1 MEYVTCQKSIS
12 SVKAQ
17 SSNKIQMTEIF
28 LGGLLSLKEFQM
40 MDEIEQAREGWRK
53 KAREVARNVVAPR
66 AAEIDAKGEFPW
78 DIVKVFAQE
87 GFLSLLVP
95 EEYGGKD
102 VDITSFCIVV
112 DEIAYSC
119 VSSALLIIAHTVGMM
134 PVVLAE
140 SRELKERV
148 LTRTTRDGTLFC
160 FCLTEPEAGSDAAS
174 IRTKA
179 FLKGD
184 HYLLNGR
191 KCFITNGGVSDFY
204 TVFATTQ
211 TDKRIE
217 GITGFLI
224 EKGTPGLS
232 IGKTEEKMG
241 IRGSNTTEVVLEDA
255 KVPISQ
261 RIGEEGVGWWLMM
274 RTLNRS
280 RPAIGALALGVAQGA
295 LDYLIQFSRERGWAE
310 GKNDILG
317 VQFILA
323 DMAIE
328 IEAARALVYEAAGMI
343 DEKVK
348 GTPVQMYSAMSKYFA
363 SDVAM
368 NVTTN
373 AVQMMGWHGLVQSH
387 PVERM
392 MRDAKVIQIF
402 EGTNQIQRMVV
413 AHTLLK
419 SK

>member
-1 MEYVTCQKSIS
+1 MK
-12 SVKAQ
+12 
-17 SSNKIQMTEIF
+17 
-28 LGGLLSLKEFQM
+28 KEFQI
-40 MDEIEQAREGWRK
+40 MDEIEQERERWRK
-53 KAREVARNVVAPR
+53 KAREVAKSVVAPR

-87 GFLSLLVP
+87 GFLSLLAP
-95 EEYGGKD
+95 KEFGGQD
-102 VDITSFCIVV
+102 VDITSFCTVV
-112 DEIAYSC
+112 DEISYSC

-140 SRELKERV
+140 GRELKEGILRKAV
-148 LTRTTRDGTLFC
+148 REGGLFC

-179 FLKGD
+179 ILKGD

-211 TDKRIE
+211 PNKRIE

-224 EKGTPGLS
+224 EKGSPGLS
-232 IGKTEEKMG
+232 IGKAEEKMG
-241 IRGSNTTEVVLEDA
+241 IRGSNTTEVILEDVQ
-255 KVPISQ
+255 VPISQ
-261 RIGEEGVGWWLMM
+261 RIGDEGVGWWLMM

-280 RPAIGALALGVAQGA
+280 RPAIGALAIGVARGA
-295 LDYLIQFSRERGWAE
+295 LDYLIQTGQELGWVE
-310 GKNDILG
+310 SKDDPLG
-317 VQFILA
+317 ARLMLA

-328 IEAARALVYEAAGMI
+328 IEAARALVYRAAGMI
-343 DEKVK
+343 DERVK
-348 GTPVQMYSAMSKYFA
+348 GMPVQMYSAMSKYFA

-373 AVQMMGWHGLVQSH
+373 AVQVLQWQGITKNH

-413 AHTLLK
+413 SHTLLK

>member
-1 MEYVTCQKSIS
+1 MRFIMS
-12 SVKAQ
+12 
-17 SSNKIQMTEIF
+17 
-28 LGGLLSLKEFQM
+28 
-40 MDEIEQAREGWRK
+40 DIEQTREGWRK
-53 KAREVARNVVAPR
+53 KAKEVTRNVVAPR

-78 DIVKVFAQE
+78 DIVNVFAQE
-87 GFLSLLVP
+87 GFLGLLIP
-95 EEYGGKD
+95 KEYGGQD
-102 VDITSFCIVV
+102 TDITSFCIVI

-134 PVVLAE
+134 PIVLAE
-140 SRELKERV
+140 SMELKESV
-148 LTRTTRDGTLFC
+148 LTRVTKEGALFC

-179 FLKGD
+179 ILKGD
-184 HYLLNGR
+184 HYFLNGR

-211 TDKRIE
+211 SNKRIE

-241 IRGSNTTEVVLEDA
+241 IRGSNTTEVVLEEV

-261 RIGEEGVGWWLMM
+261 RVGDEGVGWWLMM

-280 RPAIGALALGVAQGA
+280 RPAIGALALGVARGA
-295 LDYLIQFSRERGWAE
+295 LDYTIRFSRERGWAE
-310 GKNDILG
+310 GKQDILG
-317 VQFILA
+317 VQLMLA

-348 GTPVQMYSAMSKYFA
+348 GTPVQMYSAMSKFFA

-373 AVQMMGWHGLVQSH
+373 AVQIMEWQGLVRSH
-387 PVERM
+387 PIERM